1 MLLFAV
7 VTLAALAP
15 ANAYSISTPT
25 RISTPS
31 LKYARTRVQMAINDE
46 APIVDRAAAAAAYLF
61 PITDGFQFGG
71 YLFKNIPAVGAVA
84 YQLAPAINGF
94 NSVPFLG
101 LIFFI
106 AFSSFSRNPGL
117 SRFVR
122 FNLQQALLL
131 DIALI
136 IPGFVGSA
144 GSMFPVDLQ
153 VVGSN
158 TVFYFMVLVVGYAW
172 TSIAQGNVP
181 DQVPVLSDAANQSI
195 GPM

>member
-1 MLLFAV
+1 MKVGVVILALVTGTSAFSAAPMLSRTAMHQHH
-7 VTLAALAP
+7 
-15 ANAYSISTPT
+15 
-25 RISTPS
+25 S
-31 LKYARTRVQMAINDE
+31 LTVRMANDE
-46 APIVDRAAAAAAYLF
+46 PAAVERVAAAAAYLF
-61 PITDGFQFGG
+61 PITDGFGFGG
-71 YLFKNIPAVGAVA
+71 YIYQNVPPLGALA
-84 YQLAPAINGF
+84 YQVAPAINAF

-106 AFSSFSRNPGL
+106 AFSSFSRNTGL

-144 GSMFPVDLQ
+144 SQMFPVDLQ
-153 VVGSN
+153 VLGSN
-158 TVFYFMVLVVGYAW
+158 TVFEAMLLVVGYAW
-172 TSIAQGNVP
+172 FSIAQGKVP
-181 DQVPVLSDAANQSI
+181 DQVPVLSNAAFQSI